1 MYRARWCKS
10 KEKEA
15 GEKLRRKKARYG
27 KEGHGKQVQDR
38 KEH

>member
-1 MYRARWCKS
+1 MVQS
-10 KEKEA
+10 KRKKEV